1 MGAYRG
7 CDNCRRWKKK
17 VVIPCRH
24 HNPRPKKKANRG
36 LAHRANQCDCAR
48 PKCSLCARKNLP
60 CEGVG
65 QQRFRFKHQPASLS
79 VVNKQH
85 AAAPSRVASP
95 PSNAA
100 SKLAD
105 SIVGLFEARHPGY
118 NLSAIV
124 RKSTVQHIG
133 HSPVLDASLAA
144 LVGIVESLAP
154 VESSSSL
161 SRLQLCRSSTGP
173 LHKYTS
179 ALGALR
185 ESLDNPVIRYQRDTL
200 LAVFVLSS
208 CHMWLVDGADE
219 SRGHMHGLAHLI
231 TAVLNKDVQLQDQAQ
246 FSDDALKLAAIQLVF
261 DATAEPRHVA
271 PRPWHKGETK
281 KPLWPY
287 DFYCLDISVY
297 LIIPQLLRR
306 PRENMQSIELI
317 YNMIRRAYPRCVKDA
332 NPMHE
337 LAVEDKIE
345 HDAFIQAIQVE
356 AQSLHIAIGLNF
368 NAFLRASGRDFDDRQ
383 LAEDR
388 AAFCADAATLAEK
401 SKSQLPLSAH
411 HIPLSTIAAWC
422 TADQGSDLKIRL
434 RRLLEDYR
442 ASYAMIH
449 VLHSA
454 PYWREAPEKLS
465 REIPWFP
472 KYIGSPRERTTIVTE
487 DKSDEFDEEMYEY
500 CCIL

>member
-1 MGAYRG
+1 MESSQPTSRISPTTGPA
-7 CDNCRRWKKK
+7 
-17 VVIPCRH
+17 
-24 HNPRPKKKANRG
+24 
-36 LAHRANQCDCAR
+36 L
-48 PKCSLCARKNLP
+48 CSLCARKNLP

-79 VVNKQH
+79 VVNRQH
-85 AAAPSRVASP
+85 AAAPARVASP

-118 NLSAIV
+118 NLGAIV

-154 VESSSSL
+154 VGSSSSL

-219 SRGHMHGLAHLI
+219 SRGHMDGLAHLI

-246 FSDDALKLAAIQLVF
+246 FSDDALKLSAIQLVF
-261 DATAEPRHVA
+261 DATAEPRHLA
-271 PRPWHKGETK
+271 PRPWHKCETK

-317 YNMIRRAYPRCVKDA
+317 YNMIRRAYPRCVKDV

-337 LAVEDKIE
+337 LAVEDKLE
-345 HDAFIQAIQVE
+345 HDAFMQAIQVE

-422 TADQGSDLKIRL
+422 TAEQGSDLKIRL

-472 KYIGSPRERTTIVTE
+472 KYIGSPRERTIVTE
-487 DKSDEFDEEMYEY
+487 DKSDEFDAEMYEY